1 MHELALAEGVLQR
14 IEESAT
20 RDGFSRVR
28 IVWLEIGQ
36 LAAVA
41 PDAMR
46 FCWDAVSR
54 GSIAEDAQLEIID
67 VPGRAWCPNCMQ
79 TVQVVEVYDAC
90 PVCGG
95 CPLEITGG
103 TEMRVKELEVE

>member
-1 MHELALAEGVLQR
+1 MHELSLAEGVLQR
-14 IEESAT
+14 IEESAA
-20 RDGFSRVR
+20 RDGFTQVR
-28 IVWLEIGQ
+28 TVWLEIGQ

-41 PDAMR
+41 PDAMK

-54 GSIAEDAQLEIID
+54 GSIAEGARLEIID
-67 VPGRAWCPNCMQ
+67 VPGRAWCPNCRQ
-79 TVQVVEVYDAC
+79 TVPLVEVYAIC

-95 CPLEITGG
+95 CQLEITSG